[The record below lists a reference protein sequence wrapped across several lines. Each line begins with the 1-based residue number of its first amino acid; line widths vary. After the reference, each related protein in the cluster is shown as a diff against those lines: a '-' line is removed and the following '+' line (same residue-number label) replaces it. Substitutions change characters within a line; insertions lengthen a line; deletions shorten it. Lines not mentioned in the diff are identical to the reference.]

1 MIFRQ
6 IRLLPYLCSITLL
19 VFHSERPRCNH
30 AKPCFRF
37 KTPRCNPAK
46 PYFQSERPFRNLR
59 NLVSFSKHP
68 FAPSDTLFQFQNPLL
83 QPATGIFKTV
93 SLYCN
98 IASAVFKIDL
108 EGKKPRPH
116 SCSRGWDCCW
126 LLLFCQCVGLAVPI
140 EGHLRAVDSECCT
153 AAVLASGQALQ
164 LLDAAAAVG
173 VGVLAGHR
181 LLVATQHGVD

>member
-1 MIFRQ
+1 MQ
-6 IRLLPYLCSITLL
+6 NH
-19 VFHSERPRCNH
+19 VF
-30 AKPCFRF
+30 
-37 KTPRCNPAK
+37 
-46 PYFQSERPFRNLR
+46 
-59 NLVSFSKHP
+59 VSKHP
-68 FAPSDTLFQFQNPLL
+68 VVILQNPIFNPKGPFATCETLFHFQNTLLQPSNTLFQFQNPLL

-173 VGVLAGHR
+173 VGVLADHR

>member
-1 MIFRQ
+1 MHNH
-6 IRLLPYLCSITLL
+6 
-19 VFHSERPRCNH
+19 VF
-30 AKPCFRF
+30 
-37 KTPRCNPAK
+37 
-46 PYFQSERPFRNLR
+46 
-59 NLVSFSKHP
+59 VSKHP
-68 FAPSDTLFQFQNPLL
+68 VVTLQNHVFNPKGPFATCETLFHFQNTLLQPSNTLFQFQNPLL